1 LSALLAVAAVLTL
14 LLADT
19 ALSVGASER
28 TTQRIG
34 VPVIGSAASAQS
46 IERTPRTSG
55 AKYTTLSGVSCASAK
70 ACTAVGNNFLVS
82 TIKYVT
88 LAEAWHGKTWAV
100 RATPNPPHS
109 DSQLNGLQAV
119 SCTAASGCTAVGSY
133 ANRTNGLTLAES
145 WKGKTWAIV
154 ATPNPKSAEFSG
166 LYGVSCTSAKACTA
180 VGYYE
185 NRAGKSLNLAEVWNG
200 KKWAIEATPIPSGA
214 KLSELIGVSCASATT
229 CTAVGSYTD
238 SAGSPRTLGEEWNGK
253 RWAIDRTPNPNGAR
267 SSQLHAVSCTSA
279 TACTAVGNYYDSAG
293 TARALGEFWNGRKWS
308 IERIPNPNGGA
319 ILIELSGLSCR
330 SAKACT
336 AVGNYWPT
344 AYTEVTLAETWN
356 GKKWSME
363 HTPNPSHA
371 VNSDLSGV
379 SCTSAT
385 TCVAV
390 GNYGA
395 ITDRT
400 LTLGEAWNGKTWAIE
415 RTPNP

>member
-1 LSALLAVAAVLTL
+1 MGRGGPSTAPPTRTGLAAANCTQSPAPRRRRAL
-14 LLADT
+14 
-19 ALSVGASER
+19 
-28 TTQRIG
+28 
-34 VPVIGSAASAQS
+34 
-46 IERTPRTSG
+46 
-55 AKYTTLSGVSCASAK
+55 
-70 ACTAVGNNFLVS
+70 
-82 TIKYVT
+82 
-88 LAEAWHGKTWAV
+88 
-100 RATPNPPHS
+100 
-109 DSQLNGLQAV
+109 
-119 SCTAASGCTAVGSY
+119 
-133 ANRTNGLTLAES
+133 
-145 WKGKTWAIV
+145 
-154 ATPNPKSAEFSG
+154 
-166 LYGVSCTSAKACTA
+166 
-180 VGYYE
+180 
-185 NRAGKSLNLAEVWNG
+185 
-200 KKWAIEATPIPSGA
+200 PSG
-214 KLSELIGVSCASATT
+214 TT
-229 CTAVGSYTD
+229 TTARV
-238 SAGSPRTLGEEWNGK
+238 P
-253 RWAIDRTPNPNGAR
+253 
-267 SSQLHAVSCTSA
+267 
-279 TACTAVGNYYDSAG
+279 
-293 TARALGEFWNGRKWS
+293 ARALGEFWNGRKWS

-371 VNSDLSGV
+371 VDRDLSGV

>member
-1 LSALLAVAAVLTL
+1 MSALLAVAAVLTL

-154 ATPNPKSAEFSG
+154 ATPNPKSAGVQRPVRGLMYLGQSVHRRRVLRKPRRQEPESG
-166 LYGVSCTSAKACTA
+166 RGLERQE
-180 VGYYE
+180 VG
-185 NRAGKSLNLAEVWNG
+185 
-200 KKWAIEATPIPSGA
+200 
-214 KLSELIGVSCASATT
+214 
-229 CTAVGSYTD
+229 D
-238 SAGSPRTLGEEWNGK
+238 
-253 RWAIDRTPNPNGAR
+253 
-267 SSQLHAVSCTSA
+267 
-279 TACTAVGNYYDSAG
+279 
-293 TARALGEFWNGRKWS
+293 
-308 IERIPNPNGGA
+308 
-319 ILIELSGLSCR
+319 
-330 SAKACT
+330 
-336 AVGNYWPT
+336 
-344 AYTEVTLAETWN
+344 
-356 GKKWSME
+356 
-363 HTPNPSHA
+363 
-371 VNSDLSGV
+371 
-379 SCTSAT
+379 
-385 TCVAV
+385 
-390 GNYGA
+390 
-395 ITDRT
+395 
-400 LTLGEAWNGKTWAIE
+400 
-415 RTPNP
+415 